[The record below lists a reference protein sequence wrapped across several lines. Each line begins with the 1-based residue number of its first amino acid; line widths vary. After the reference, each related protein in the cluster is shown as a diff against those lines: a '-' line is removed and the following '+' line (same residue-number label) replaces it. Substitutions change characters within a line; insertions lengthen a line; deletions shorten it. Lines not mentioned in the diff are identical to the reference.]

1 MKKNERKPWQKKEWC
16 IPPAPDAAFV
26 CQMEETLDISKH
38 PYDPQCP
45 QVCMDEMS
53 PQLIGEVR
61 KPLPMQPGKSLKYD
75 TEYKRNGTAN
85 IFMAFEPFT
94 GQRYT
99 KVTDQRTKVDGAYFI
114 QELVDQHYPH
124 AEKIRLVMDNLHTH
138 TKASLY
144 EAFDPPEAKR
154 LADKLEIHYT
164 PKHGSWLNMAEIEL
178 SHLRRQCLAGRIED
192 KATLLKEVHAWNTKR
207 NASNAKAHWQFTTA
221 DARVKLR
228 RLYPT
233 ILS

>member
-1 MKKNERKPWQKKEWC
+1 
-16 IPPAPDAAFV
+16 
-26 CQMEETLDISKH
+26 MEETLDLYKK
-38 PYDPQCP
+38 PYDAPYP

-53 PQLIGEVR
+53 TQLIGEVR
-61 KPLPMQPGKSLKYD
+61 APLPPKPGKTLKYD

-85 IFMAFEPFT
+85 IFMAFEPLT

-99 KVTDQRTKVDGAYFI
+99 KVTHQRTKVDWAYFI

-124 AEKIRLVMDNLHTH
+124 AEKIRLVMDNLNTH

-144 EAFDPPEAKR
+144 EAFVPQEAKR
-154 LADKLEIHYT
+154 IADKLEIHYT

-178 SHLRRQCLAGRIED
+178 SHLSRQCLADRIEN
-192 KATLLKEVHAWNTKR
+192 KATLIQEVYAWNKER
-207 NASNAKAHWQFTTA
+207 NDKHAKAHWQFTTD

-228 RLYPT
+228 RLYPM
-233 ILS
+233 ISM